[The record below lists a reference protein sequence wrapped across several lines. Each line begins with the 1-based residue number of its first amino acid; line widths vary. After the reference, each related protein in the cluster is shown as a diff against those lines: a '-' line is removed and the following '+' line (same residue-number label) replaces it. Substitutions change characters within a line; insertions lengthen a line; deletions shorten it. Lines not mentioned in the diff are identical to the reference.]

1 MSEIAPPRQLR
12 RWIASW
18 VSMQKEVVDDRLPL
32 VKMIFVAVGAALVAL
47 IGFPAFAYASFF
59 TYGIP
64 AAVFIGA
71 AYFVWLV
78 LLQNNRMIANAFAV
92 GFLTVVAVFVIL
104 IFRAKAS
111 YGLLLIWPILG
122 VCIFHWRIGS
132 RLQS

>member
-1 MSEIAPPRQLR
+1 
-12 RWIASW
+12 
-18 VSMQKEVVDDRLPL
+18 MQKEAADDRIPL
-32 VKMIFVAVGAALVAL
+32 VKMILVAVGAALVAL

-78 LLQNNRMIANAFAV
+78 LSQKNRMIANAFAG
-92 GFLTVVAVFVIL
+92 GFLTVVAVFLIL
-104 IFRAKAS
+104 IFRAKPS
-111 YGLLLIWPILG
+111 YGLLLVWPILG